1 MAEKSKQPAA
11 RGARK
16 SENDAL
22 DKDGKIKPD
31 KLAETRK
38 RTAGIIFLHERGCAS
53 ERPPGG
59 MSPALRRF
67 DGGASR
73 RPGLVSIRFIVRRG

>member
-1 MAEKSKQPAA
+1 MAETSKQPAA

-31 KLAETRK
+31 KLAENQRK
-38 RTAGIIFLHERGCAS
+38 LGVGSDHKTPDMKKGHRGTF
-53 ERPPGG
+53 P
-59 MSPALRRF
+59 
-67 DGGASR
+67 
-73 RPGLVSIRFIVRRG
+73 